1 MNKLG
6 LELGDRDGIRN
17 WACQVAGT
25 YMYTTTVHN
34 K

>member
-6 LELGDRDGIRN
+6 MELGDRDGIRN
-17 WACQVAGT
+17 WACQLAGI
-25 YMYTTTVHN
+25 YTKTIHN